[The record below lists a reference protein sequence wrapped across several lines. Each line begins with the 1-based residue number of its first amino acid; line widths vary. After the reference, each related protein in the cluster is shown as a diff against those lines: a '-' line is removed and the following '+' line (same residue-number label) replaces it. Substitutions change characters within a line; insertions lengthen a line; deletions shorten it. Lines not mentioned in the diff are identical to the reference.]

1 MANSMTK
8 KNKIST
14 RRSNSKVSA
23 VVAKQSVVTKQ
34 LSKKRKVSVVDKQQP
49 SPPKKKL
56 KNGKRALLAAKRN
69 NRKVS
74 KDNGVEPPK
83 KKVKKATRRSKSES
97 DLQTELDQYFQV
109 NEDNELREAYNEYE
123 RAMSFFR
130 YHWHDQTRKSTTIKL
145 ILNFNEEE
153 EVIKHY
159 KDILEKNKNLAII
172 YKRVLHLKA
181 AIRKKKHQNAERSY
195 CGYENHEC
203 LPSRQLPE
211 PTATNEESVFNAS
224 ERTHDESAPKQH
236 SKQQCSWFNW
246 LNFRR
251 PWWKSS
257 PKKLD
262 DVEGFRLIS
271 LPKGTSNCLQR
282 LVRKHVKGVKE
293 QDIFSCDPGTHKSLS
308 RPQRNKFTRLKGTED
323 SFTDRKR
330 KLQNICQDDFN
341 KEEVVAKILSIL
353 RDNLD
358 VTDYIIEEPVLLTTE
373 ESTDT
378 IFRQQLHRDFH
389 NDSKSMF
396 VIIPL
401 CHDQTIYY
409 EKNEGIS
416 SIKLS
421 KDVAFVGHSQLI
433 HAGSEQ
439 PGKRLHFKLV
449 EEGQVEDTKTYF
461 VEDSLYPGI
470 SGILKFK

>member
-1 MANSMTK
+1 MKTEHARLCGVEECHINTFLRY
-8 KNKIST
+8 IGDIEE
-14 RRSNSKVSA
+14 RR
-23 VVAKQSVVTKQ
+23 
-34 LSKKRKVSVVDKQQP
+34 RKLGKFSGRPSVVDDETTEFLLQYVISYANDKELSNAQIV
-49 SPPKKKL
+49 KKL
-56 KNGKRALLAAKRN
+56 LQKKPKLSPSVAGDYVRRTF
-69 NRKVS
+69 RK
-74 KDNGVEPPK
+74 K
-83 KKVKKATRRSKSES
+83 
-97 DLQTELDQYFQV
+97 L
-109 NEDNELREAYNEYE
+109 NEY
-123 RAMSFFR
+123 SKPT
-130 YHWHDQTRKSTTIKL
+130 Q
-145 ILNFNEEE
+145 
-153 EVIKHY
+153 
-159 KDILEKNKNLAII
+159 
-172 YKRVLHLKA
+172 
-181 AIRKKKHQNAERSY
+181 
-195 CGYENHEC
+195 
-203 LPSRQLPE
+203 PE
-211 PTATNEESVFNAS
+211 
-224 ERTHDESAPKQH
+224 
-236 SKQQCSWFNW
+236 
-246 LNFRR
+246 
-251 PWWKSS
+251 
-257 PKKLD
+257 
-262 DVEGFRLIS
+262 EGFRLIS

-389 NDSKSMF
+389 NGSKSMF